1 MIEKIRKPKKSRNL
15 LNYTVYAVIFG
26 MIIAT
31 FVFMIP
37 GLGDGGGAVNSAAEV
52 GSKSIS
58 LREYTDQLRSTRDQ
72 YSKIFNGSI
81 PPFFEQNLKRQVLE
95 GLVKKEVLNQYAEK
109 KSLLISELEIG
120 EFIKKEIPAFQE
132 DGVFSYN
139 RYSTYLT
146 NTRSTP
152 QKFESAI
159 AKDLA
164 SRRLYNYLSSSLGKI
179 EQERSLE
186 EKAGEVE
193 VAFSYIE
200 LKDEA
205 LAQAVNPTDAE
216 VDAFMTAAENQEK
229 IAAHYSQTMSNY
241 VAPEQVKLGYLLL
254 KDEAKAKEVRAS
266 LTKENFASLAKE
278 KSEDPLSKDNG
289 GDLGFISR
297 GSFSPEVEA
306 KAFSMKAGELS
317 APFKTGLGYVIL
329 LTGEKKPKSQQKL
342 EEVKVAVSKE
352 LYQKEKSQT
361 LKRDFL
367 ELSKAGS
374 NEEMTAKLKE
384 ANLKW
389 TTEQKFDLNA
399 TSLPGI
405 GPSDEI
411 MSKLFSLE
419 QGMIHPN
426 IVSFKDREF
435 FIRLDSMTSKV
446 VDAETKKDAKLA
458 QNSTSGRGADLLELV
473 YENEKKGM
481 NIELNQ
487 QIITQ

>member
-1 MIEKIRKPKKSRNL
+1 MIEKIRKPKKSRNI

-72 YSKIFNGSI
+72 YSKMFNGTI
-81 PPFFEQNLKRQVLE
+81 PPFFEQGLKRQVLE
-95 GLVKKEVLNQYAEK
+95 GLVKKEVLNQYAKK
-109 KSLLISELEIG
+109 KSLIISDLEVG

-139 RYSTYLT
+139 RYSTYLS
-146 NTRSTP
+146 NTRNTAK
-152 QKFESAI
+152 KFESAI

-164 SRRLYNYLSSSLGKI
+164 SRRLYNYLSSSLNKI
-179 EQERSLE
+179 DQEIVLE
-186 EKAGEVE
+186 KQAAGIEVT
-193 VAFSYIE
+193 FSYIE

-205 LAQAVNPTDAE
+205 LSKAVNASDSE
-216 VDAFMTAAENQEK
+216 VKAFMDADANKDK
-229 IAAHYSQTMSNY
+229 IATHFSQTKMKY
-241 VAPEQVKLGYLLL
+241 VVPEQVELKYILI
-254 KDEAKAKEVRAS
+254 KDEAEAKKVHAT
-266 LTKENFASLAKE
+266 LTKDNFSQVARE
-278 KSEDPLSKDNG
+278 KSEDPLSKEKG
-289 GDLGFISR
+289 GDLGSIER

-306 KAFSMKAGELS
+306 KAFAMKSGELS
-317 APFKTGLGYVIL
+317 EPFKTGLGYVML
-329 LTGEKKPKSQQKL
+329 LVGDKKPKSQRKL
-342 EEVKVAVSKE
+342 DDVKLAVATE
-352 LYQKEKSQT
+352 LYQKEKSQN

-367 ELSKAGS
+367 QLSKSGS
-374 NEEMTAKLKE
+374 KEEMAAKLSE

-389 TTEQKFDLNA
+389 TENQKFDLTA
-399 TSLPGI
+399 DTLPGI

-419 QGMIHPN
+419 QGKTHPN
-426 IVSFKDREF
+426 IVSFQDREF
-435 FIRLDSMTSKV
+435 FIRLDSMGEKTIKE
-446 VDAETKKDAKLA
+446 DTKLA
-458 QNSTSGRGADLLELV
+458 QNNSGGRGADLLDLV
-473 YENEKKGM
+473 YENEKKAV

>member
-1 MIEKIRKPKKSRNL
+1 MIEKIRKPKKSRNI
-15 LNYTVYAVIFG
+15 LNYTMYAVIFG

-72 YSKIFNGSI
+72 YSKMFNGTI
-81 PPFFEQNLKRQVLE
+81 PPFFEQGLKRQVLE

-109 KSLLISELEIG
+109 KSLIISDLEVG

-146 NTRSTP
+146 NTRNTP

-179 EQERSLE
+179 EQEKVLE
-186 EKAGEVE
+186 KKAAGIEVT
-193 VAFSYIE
+193 FSYIE
-200 LKDEA
+200 LKEESLSKAIKASDS
-205 LAQAVNPTDAE
+205 E
-216 VDAFMTAAENQEK
+216 VQAFMTSADNQKK
-229 IAAHYSQTMSNY
+229 IEAHYSQTMSKY
-241 VAPEQVKLGYLLL
+241 VAPEQMGLKYILI
-254 KDEAKAKEVRAS
+254 KDEAKAKEVHAT
-266 LTKENFASLAKE
+266 LTKENFGAVALE
-278 KSEDPLSKDNG
+278 KSEDPLSKNKA
-289 GDLGFISR
+289 GDLGFIER

-306 KAFSMKAGELS
+306 KAFSMKSGELS
-317 APFKTGLGYVIL
+317 KPFKTGLGYVIL
-329 LTGEKKPKSQQKL
+329 LAGEKKPKEQKKL
-342 EEVKVAVSKE
+342 KDVNLAVAKE
-352 LYQKEKSQT
+352 LYQKEKSQN

-367 ELSKAGS
+367 ELSKSGTAGQMAS
-374 NEEMTAKLKE
+374 KLAE
-384 ANLKW
+384 ANLTW
-389 TTEQKFDLNA
+389 TKDQKFDLTAN
-399 TSLPGI
+399 SLPGI

-419 QGMIHPN
+419 QGKTHPN
-426 IVSFKDREF
+426 IVSFQDREF
-435 FIRLDSMTSKV
+435 FIRLDSM
-446 VDAETKKDAKLA
+446 AEKSVKADAKLA
-458 QNSTSGRGADLLELV
+458 QNNSGGRGADLLDLV
-473 YENEKKGM
+473 YENEKKAM